1 MWAFPL
7 SITIALFGMYIFGL
21 SVGRYKEKEERK
33 KSPVLFT
40 PRLLGKIENN
50 LAN

>member
-1 MWAFPL
+1 MWAFSL
-7 SITIALFGMYIFGL
+7 SITIALFGAYVFGV
-21 SVGRYKEKEERK
+21 SVGRYKQQEERK

-50 LAN
+50 LAS

>member
-1 MWAFPL
+1 MWG
-7 SITIALFGMYIFGL
+7 SIIICIASLGAYIFGI
-21 SVGRYKEKEERK
+21 SVGRYKEQEERK

-50 LAN
+50 LAS